1 MMMMMMML
9 SCHLLIE
16 VGGLTISFIP
26 GSALWMVQLGK
37 VRGTW
42 FYWLWKLRTL
52 RAFGG
57 LGGLLGLEGLDGLE
71 GLEGLRRLCG
81 FGRRWKRGLRPLS
94 VQGAADHGQLFV
106 ESTLGGKQLAKSILV
121 SHFHLDQQIEESR
134 AGGERDTGGGGGAA
148 FATLCH

>member
-1 MMMMMMML
+1 MMMMMML

-57 LGGLLGLEGLDGLE
+57 LGGLLGLGGLDGLE
-71 GLEGLRRLCG
+71 GLRWRCG
-81 FGRRWKRGLRPLS
+81 FGRRWKRGPRPLS

-106 ESTLGGKQLAKSILV
+106 ESTLGGEELAKSILV
-121 SHFHLDQQIEESR
+121 SHFHLDQQIEELR
-134 AGGERDTGGGGGAA
+134 AGRKGDTGGDGGAA
-148 FATLCH
+148 FAPLCH

>member
-1 MMMMMMML
+1 
-9 SCHLLIE
+9 
-16 VGGLTISFIP
+16 
-26 GSALWMVQLGK
+26 MVQLGK

-57 LGGLLGLEGLDGLE
+57 LGGLLGLEGLGGLE
-71 GLEGLRRLCG
+71 GLDGFKGLRRRCG

-121 SHFHLDQQIEESR
+121 SHFHLDQQIEELR
-134 AGGERDTGGGGGAA
+134 AGRKGDTGGDGGAA
-148 FATLCH
+148 FAPLCH